1 METPTITQIKSGD
14 GYSYRVCVAG
24 MCREHIQKWQAFI
37 FYHQAME
44 CYQRDAGNLSILQL
58 SQDSILDA
66 ASTSSTIPNSLC
78 CDYAPSSMGPN

>member
-1 METPTITQIKSGD
+1 METPTITRVKAGD

-37 FYHQAME
+37 FYHQALE
-44 CYQRDAGNLSILQL
+44 CYRNDEYNAEALRL

-66 ASTSSTIPNSLC
+66 ASTSSTIQN
-78 CDYAPSSMGPN
+78 AP